1 MKKLL
6 VDAGNS
12 SIKWSLLDSG
22 QLSKMQS
29 YQYKNRSAIEVY
41 FGLLEEQLN
50 TSEIDEVVMV
60 SVLGDDYIEATKKYT
75 YQANLNFL
83 NVESSAKLVGVKN
96 AYTDEPN
103 KLGTDRLVGMVA
115 AYHSDLNKAS
125 IVIDSGTATTID
137 AVDSKGQH
145 LGGLILPGLDLC
157 SQSLLEKTEQLASFN
172 ESYHLYESNIFSTN
186 TKQAIAS
193 GSLYGLAGAI
203 GNICV
208 KMEEEIQL
216 RSSQNAKGKT
226 IVRTLICGGSAE
238 KLLHHLPTEFI
249 HCDNLIMLGLKIIS
263 ESEERREI
271 K

>member
-6 VDAGNS
+6 VDAGNTG
-12 SIKWSLLDSG
+12 IKWSLLG
-22 QLSKMQS
+22 GGKLSKMQS
-29 YQYKNRSAIEVY
+29 YQYRKRSPIDAY
-41 FGLLEEQLN
+41 FGILEEQLK
-50 TSEIDEVVMV
+50 TSKVDEVVMV
-60 SVLGDDYIEATKKYT
+60 SVLGADYIEAAKKYT
-75 YQANLNFL
+75 HQVNLRFF
-83 NVESSAKLVGVKN
+83 NVEPSAKLAGVKN
-96 AYTDEPN
+96 AYIEPH
-103 KLGTDRLVGMVA
+103 KLGTDRLVAMVA
-115 AYHSDLNKAS
+115 AYHLYMNKVS

-157 SQSLLEKTEQLASFN
+157 SQSLLEKTEQLTSFY
-172 ESYHLYESNIFSTN
+172 ESYQSSELNIFSKN
-186 TKQAIAS
+186 TKQAITS

-216 RSSQNAKGKT
+216 RASQNVKDNT

-238 KLLHHLPTEFI
+238 KLLPHLPTKFI
-249 HCDNLIMLGLKIIS
+249 HCENLIMHGLKIIS
-263 ESEERREI
+263 DEGSAI

>member
-1 MKKLL
+1 VKKLL

-12 SIKWSLLDSG
+12 GIKWSLSDGG

-29 YQYKNRSAIEVY
+29 YQYEKRSSIEAY
-41 FGLLEEQLN
+41 FGILEEQLK
-50 TSEIDEVVMV
+50 TSEVDEVIMV

-75 YQANLNFL
+75 HQANLKFINA
-83 NVESSAKLVGVKN
+83 ESSAKLVGVKN
-96 AYTDEPN
+96 AYTEPH
-103 KLGTDRLVGMVA
+103 KLGTDRLVAMVA
-115 AYHSDLNKAS
+115 AYYLGINKAS

-137 AVDSKGQH
+137 AIDSKGQH
-145 LGGLILPGLDLC
+145 LGGLILPGLELC

-172 ESYHLYESNIFSTN
+172 ESYYTYEPNILSTN

-216 RSSQNAKGKT
+216 RASQNAKDKT

-238 KLLHHLPTEFI
+238 KLLPHLPTEFI
-249 HCDNLIMLGLKIIS
+249 HYENLIMHGLKIIS
-263 ESEERREI
+263 EEGR
-271 K
+271 

>member
-12 SIKWSLLDSG
+12 GIKWSLLDGG

-29 YQYKNRSAIEVY
+29 CQYKKHSSIDAY
-41 FGLLEEQLN
+41 FGILEEQLK
-50 TSEIDEVVMV
+50 TSKVDGVVMV
-60 SVLGDDYIEATKKYT
+60 SVLGDDFIEVTKKYT
-75 YQANLNFL
+75 HQANLKFI
-83 NVESSAKLVGVKN
+83 NVESITKLVSVKN
-96 AYTDEPN
+96 AYTEPH
-103 KLGTDRLVGMVA
+103 KLGADRLVAMVA
-115 AYHSDLNKAS
+115 AYHSDQNKAS

-172 ESYHLYESNIFSTN
+172 ENYQSSEPNIFSTN

-203 GNICV
+203 ENICV
-208 KMEEEIQL
+208 KIEEEIQL
-216 RSSQNAKGKT
+216 RVSPNAKNKT
-226 IVRTLICGGSAE
+226 IVRMLICGGSAE
-238 KLLHHLPTEFI
+238 KLLPYLPAKVI
-249 HCDNLIMLGLKIIS
+249 HCDNLVMHGLKIIS
-263 ESEERREI
+263 EEGSAI